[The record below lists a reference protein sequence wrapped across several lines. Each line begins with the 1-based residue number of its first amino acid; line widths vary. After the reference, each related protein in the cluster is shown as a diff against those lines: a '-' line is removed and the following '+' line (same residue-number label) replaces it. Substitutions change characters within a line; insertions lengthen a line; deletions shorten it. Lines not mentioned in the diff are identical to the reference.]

1 MNSGDVRFWRWR
13 KFVVE
18 ALVGA
23 STVAIVFAAI
33 DATAKPILE
42 PILVAVVLIGIALML
57 ERDVPAQSAGNIGPQ
72 PVRPPV
78 EAESARPEP
87 QATVGFDAA
96 LVDATS
102 V

>member
-33 DATAKPILE
+33 DATAE

>member
-1 MNSGDVRFWRWR
+1 MNSGDDVLFWRWR
-13 KFVVE
+13 QFIEEV
-18 ALVGA
+18 LVGLSA
-23 STVAIVFAAI
+23 VAIAFAAI
-33 DATAKPILE
+33 DATAE
-42 PILVAVVLIGIALML
+42 PILFAVVLIGIALML
-57 ERDVPAQSAGNIGPQ
+57 ERDVPAQSAGNIGPR

-96 LVDATS
+96 LVDATT

>member
-33 DATAKPILE
+33 DATAE
-42 PILVAVVLIGIALML
+42 PILVAVALIGIALML
-57 ERDVPAQSAGNIGPQ
+57 ERNVPAQSAGNIGP
-72 PVRPPV
+72 
-78 EAESARPEP
+78 EAARTEP

-96 LVDATS
+96 VVDATS
-102 V
+102 A

>member
-33 DATAKPILE
+33 DATAQ
-42 PILVAVVLIGIALML
+42 PILVAVALIGIALML
-57 ERDVPAQSAGNIGPQ
+57 ERDVPAQSAGDIGPQ
-72 PVRPPV
+72 PLRPPV
-78 EAESARPEP
+78 KAESARPEP
-87 QATVGFDAA
+87 QATVGFDSA

>member
-1 MNSGDVRFWRWR
+1 MNNGDVRFWRWR

-33 DATAKPILE
+33 DATAE
-42 PILVAVVLIGIALML
+42 PILVAVALIGIALML
-57 ERDVPAQSAGNIGPQ
+57 ERNVPAQSTVSIGVP
-72 PVRPPV
+72 
-78 EAESARPEP
+78 EAARPEP

-102 V
+102 A

>member
-33 DATAKPILE
+33 DATAE

-57 ERDVPAQSAGNIGPQ
+57 ERNVPAQSAGNIVGL
-72 PVRPPV
+72 
-78 EAESARPEP
+78 EAARPEP

>member
-23 STVAIVFAAI
+23 STVAITFAAI
-33 DATAKPILE
+33 DATAE
-42 PILVAVVLIGIALML
+42 PILVAVALIGIALML
-57 ERDVPAQSAGNIGPQ
+57 ERNVPAQSTGNIGGP
-72 PVRPPV
+72 
-78 EAESARPEP
+78 EAARPEP

-102 V
+102 A

>member
-1 MNSGDVRFWRWR
+1 MNNGGNIWFGRWR

-23 STVAIVFAAI
+23 STIAIVFAAI
-33 DATAKPILE
+33 DATAE
-42 PILVAVVLIGIALML
+42 PILGAVALIGIALML
-57 ERDVPAQSAGNIGPQ
+57 ERHVPAQSAGDIGPQ
-72 PVRPPV
+72 PLRPPV

>member
-23 STVAIVFAAI
+23 STVAVVFAAI
-33 DATAKPILE
+33 DATAE
-42 PILVAVVLIGIALML
+42 PILVAVALIGIALML
-57 ERDVPAQSAGNIGPQ
+57 ERDVPAQSAGNIDGSEP
-72 PVRPPV
+72 
-78 EAESARPEP
+78 ARPEP

>member
-1 MNSGDVRFWRWR
+1 MNSDVRFWRWR

-33 DATAKPILE
+33 DATAE
-42 PILVAVVLIGIALML
+42 PILVAVALIGIALML
-57 ERDVPAQSAGNIGPQ
+57 ERIPAQSAGDIGPQ
-72 PVRPPV
+72 PLRPPL

>member
-1 MNSGDVRFWRWR
+1 MNSGGDVRFWRWR

-33 DATAKPILE
+33 DATAE
-42 PILVAVVLIGIALML
+42 PILVAVALIGVALML

-72 PVRPPV
+72 PVRPPA

-102 V
+102 A